1 MHACKGKANKRGEG
15 EPALSEVS
23 KTSRIAILITHAV
36 ILPFTIGY
44 SIFLPM
50 KLGTGWFY
58 VGILM
63 HAEPLNLNGR

>member
-1 MHACKGKANKRGEG
+1 
-15 EPALSEVS
+15 LSEVS